1 MLGRRQIREKIIQTL
16 YAYQQNPINQGVLER
31 NMIANLEKIQ
41 NLYVYQLNFL
51 VSLKHLAENQIE
63 IGKTKFIKTE
73 ADLKPNQK
81 FIKNKV
87 LDLLEN
93 NAERLE
99 FTSRNKNLMWDI
111 HDELLIKTYQK
122 ITAGKLFQDYMK
134 SPESSFVEDQK
145 FIGKL
150 FLRHIAENDSF
161 HDHFASLELSWAD
174 DFHIANS
181 MVQKTIGYLRE
192 EEPFHTLLKV
202 FKEDNALI
210 KNEEYY
216 RKIEEYRENREEYHE
231 KMEEDDEKM
240 NEYHENGDEYHEK
253 IGEYRVKIEEDKEN
267 KNKYHRNRKEYDSD
281 RDFARKLL
289 VQTLNHWE
297 DTEKKIEDRL
307 DNWELDRIA
316 LMDKI
321 ILVTALTELDYFPLT
336 PSMVVLNEYIEVAKT
351 FATEK
356 SQVFVN
362 GLLDRYVKSKNRP

>member
-73 ADLKPNQK
+73 ADLNPNQK
-81 FIKNKV
+81 FVKNKV

-99 FTSRNKNLMWDI
+99 FTSKHKNLIWDI

-122 ITAGKLFQDYMK
+122 IITGKLFQDYMK
-134 SPESSFVEDQK
+134 SSEISFDEDQK

-150 FLRHIAENDSF
+150 FLRYIAENDNF
-161 HDHFASLELSWAD
+161 HDCFASIELSWAD

-181 MVQKTIGYLRE
+181 MVQKTIGFLKE
-192 EEPFHTLLKV
+192 GEPFHTLLKV
-202 FKEDNALI
+202 FKEDNEGI
-210 KNEEYY
+210 KNGKYHKDEEGYY
-216 RKIEEYRENREEYHE
+216 GNREGYE
-231 KMEEDDEKM
+231 
-240 NEYHENGDEYHEK
+240 
-253 IGEYRVKIEEDKEN
+253 
-267 KNKYHRNRKEYDSD
+267 SD

-289 VQTLNHWE
+289 VETLNHWE
-297 DTEKKIEDRL
+297 DTEKKLEDRL
-307 DNWELDRIA
+307 DNWEIDRIT

-336 PSMVVLNEYIEVAKT
+336 PSRIILNEYIEIAKT
-351 FATEK
+351 FATER

>member
-16 YAYQQNPINQGVLER
+16 YAYQQKPINQGVLER
-31 NMIANLEKIQ
+31 NMFTSLEKIQ
-41 NLYVYQLNFL
+41 DLYVYQLNFL

-99 FTSRNKNLMWDI
+99 FTSRHKNLMWDI

-150 FLRHIAENDSF
+150 FLRYIAENDSF

-216 RKIEEYRENREEYHE
+216 RKIEKYCENREEYHE
-231 KMEEDDEKM
+231 KME
-240 NEYHENGDEYHEK
+240 EYHEK

-267 KNKYHRNRKEYDSD
+267 KDKYHRNRKEYDSD

>member
-31 NMIANLEKIQ
+31 NMFTSLEKIQ
-41 NLYVYQLNFL
+41 DLYVYQLNFL

-93 NAERLE
+93 NVERLE

-150 FLRHIAENDSF
+150 FLRYIAENDSF

-216 RKIEEYRENREEYHE
+216 RKIE
-231 KMEEDDEKM
+231 
-240 NEYHENGDEYHEK
+240 
-253 IGEYRVKIEEDKEN
+253 EYRVKIEEDKEN